1 MDHLIYTAMNGA
13 KQVMLKQATNSHN
26 LANLNTTGFRADL
39 DAFKSLPVYG
49 PGHPTRVYNQDLR
62 AGTDLS
68 SGQIITTGNEL
79 DVAIRDK
86 GFIAVQDKDG
96 MESMT
101 RRGDLHISSAGLME
115 TGDGDPVMGNSG
127 PIAVPPHEKLEIAAD
142 GTISIRPLGQS
153 AAALAVVDR
162 IKLVNPQV
170 TDIKKTESGLLRLE
184 SDEEMQPDTTVQLLN
199 GSLESSNVSSM
210 EAMVNMIELAR
221 EFELHIKMMKE
232 AKDTDA
238 AAASI
243 VRMG

>member
-49 PGHPTRVYNQDLR
+49 PGHPTRVYNEDLR
-62 AGTDLS
+62 TGTDFS
-68 SGQIITTGNEL
+68 SGEIMTTENEL
-79 DVAIRDK
+79 DIAIRDQ
-86 GFIAVQDKDG
+86 GFIVVQDKDG
-96 MESMT
+96 AESMT
-101 RRGDLHISSAGLME
+101 RRGDLRISSAGLLE
-115 TGDGDPVMGNSG
+115 TSDGYPVMGNAG
-127 PIAVPPHEKLEIAAD
+127 PIAIPPHEKLEIGDD
-142 GTISIRPLGQS
+142 GTLSIQPLGQGG
-153 AAALAVVDR
+153 AALAIVDR
-162 IKLVNPQV
+162 IKLVNPPL
-170 TDIKKTESGLLRLE
+170 TDIEKTESGLLRLE
-184 SDEEMQPDTTVQLLN
+184 SGDDPIPDSSVQLLN
-199 GSLESSNVSSM
+199 GGLEGSNVDSM

-232 AKDTDA
+232 AKDNDA